1 MGSVIAS
8 ESLSLAEEISQGDWA
23 WGMSRNPAK
32 MESGLFRERVRPVWA
47 ELGEY
52 DTGGMNG
59 DG

>member
-1 MGSVIAS
+1 
-8 ESLSLAEEISQGDWA
+8 
-23 WGMSRNPAK
+23 MSRNPAK